1 MLAGLAVTAGLG
13 LGLALTLLKGG
24 RLVGMSAGNIWRL
37 ALAGLQRRGLENA
50 LQVVI
55 FSMAIMMLLVLL
67 LVRTS
72 LIDEWQTQL
81 PADAPNHFML
91 NIGPESVQPIED
103 LLSDEGITSEAF
115 YPMIRGRI
123 MSVNGEE
130 LTSTEDVEEQRRQRE
145 TNLTWSNGLPKDNRL
160 VAGQWWP
167 SGTDQAVVS
176 LEESF
181 AERLEH

>member
-1 MLAGLAVTAGLG
+1 M
-13 LGLALTLLKGG
+13 
-24 RLVGMSAGNIWRL
+24 
-37 ALAGLQRRGLENA
+37 
-50 LQVVI
+50 VV
-55 FSMAIMMLLVLL
+55 MIMMLLVLL

-91 NIGPESVQPIED
+91 NIGPESAQPIED

-130 LTSTEDVEEQRRQRE
+130 LLSTEDVEEQRRQRE
-145 TNLTWSNGLPKDNRL
+145 TNFTWSNGLPKDNLL

-167 SGTDQAVVS
+167 SGTAQAAVAF
-176 LEESF
+176 EDSF
-181 AERLEH
+181 A